1 MKGKQYI
8 LWGVAAL
15 SMAAVNAYFFSQ
27 TIFAGS
33 AAAPKLA
40 AGEICVDEKDATPS
54 AENPNKVL
62 FISCGGFLE

>member
-8 LWGVAAL
+8 LWAVAAL

-27 TIFAGS
+27 TLFAGS
-33 AAAPKLA
+33 VAAPKLA
-40 AGEICVDEKDATPS
+40 VGEACVDEQEAAPA